1 MRITRKQL
9 ARIIQEEKARLAE
22 APDIPDVMGAMG
34 GGRFQP
40 RKEEIDVREIID
52 FGRDFFDRVIQ
63 LSQDSED
70 DPAAQKALEEI
81 VAELAQDIEKRSHG
95 YVKLQ
100 VTL

>member
-34 GGRFQP
+34 GGKFQP

-81 VAELAQDIEKRSHG
+81 VDALAQDIEKRSYG

>member
-9 ARIIQEEKARLAE
+9 VRIIQEEKARLAE

-34 GGRFQP
+34 GGKFQP

-81 VAELAQDIEKRSHG
+81 VDALAQDIEKRSYG

>member
-52 FGRDFFDRVIQ
+52 
-63 LSQDSED
+63 LS
-70 DPAAQKALEEI
+70 LI
-81 VAELAQDIEKRSHG
+81 HI
-95 YVKLQ
+95 
-100 VTL
+100 